1 MVQKQDGPCFVWFS
15 NGLAHQKT
23 ELLAS
28 LDCFIYTVGAQIPN
42 WENQSTFKTELFK
55 FHAQTTMRG
64 TMSSNNKN

>member
-42 WENQSTFKTELFK
+42 WENQSTFE
-55 FHAQTTMRG
+55 
-64 TMSSNNKN
+64 N